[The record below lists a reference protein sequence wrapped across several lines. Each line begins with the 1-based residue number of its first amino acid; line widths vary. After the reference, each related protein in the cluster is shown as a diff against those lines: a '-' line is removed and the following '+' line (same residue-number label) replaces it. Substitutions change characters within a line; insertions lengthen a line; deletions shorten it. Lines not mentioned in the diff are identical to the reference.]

1 MREAVDRSELH
12 ELQFHGDVGELVL
25 AGSGHHRRVYVH
37 PSDDHKCIK
46 VMDGELPGKN
56 LTGGGS
62 EAARE
67 RAYYALL
74 GKRGISFAHIAG
86 YHGSMRVNYKNK
98 TQMANVFDLIRND
111 NGEVSGTLD
120 VEICRDD
127 ADARELADA
136 LHDLYL
142 YLLRYKIISGFK
154 MQNIVV
160 QYTDGRPKC
169 VLIDN
174 IGNTDFIPVCD
185 YVGWLATRKI
195 ERRWR
200 HFLQK
205 TLRKTSDNPVISEAL
220 RRARSG

>member
-1 MREAVDRSELH
+1 
-12 ELQFHGDVGELVL
+12 
-25 AGSGHHRRVYVH
+25 
-37 PSDDHKCIK
+37 
-46 VMDGELPGKN
+46 
-56 LTGGGS
+56 
-62 EAARE
+62 
-67 RAYYALL
+67 
-74 GKRGISFAHIAG
+74 
-86 YHGSMRVNYKNK
+86 MRVNYKNK

-127 ADARELADA
+127 ADAKELAGA

-205 TLRKTSDNPVISEAL
+205 TLRKTSNNPVISEAL